1 MVYFSLAFKVKML
14 DDVSR
19 CCQVLKV
26 FQFQT
31 TAVHPYSFPTVH
43 MRPSIGDSFCTV
55 LHFVVFLEEA
65 ENSCVCC
72 VQFSSS
78 VAQHIIDPCF
88 HLAEISALLSYS
100 AVDEQK
106 FEQFP
111 CVLLFMV
118 YLLE

>member
-1 MVYFSLAFKVKML
+1 M
-14 DDVSR
+14 
-19 CCQVLKV
+19 
-26 FQFQT
+26 
-31 TAVHPYSFPTVH
+31 
-43 MRPSIGDSFCTV
+43 V
-55 LHFVVFLEEA
+55 LHSVVFFEEA

-78 VAQHIIDPCF
+78 AAQHIIDPCF

-100 AVDEQK
+100 AVDDPR

-118 YLLE
+118 YLQE